1 MSDLANPSTAKN
13 TNTLTV
19 RLEAVLLL
27 NVVFVCQEGGL
38 NRPVPS
44 AAQRREMGRL
54 VQHLAAAPSTI
65 LLTRSGIRC
74 RF

>member
-1 MSDLANPSTAKN
+1 MRIRNKMSRIPVSAK
-13 TNTLTV
+13 NTLTV

-38 NRPVPS
+38 NRSVPTA
-44 AAQRREMGRL
+44 AAQRREVGRL

-65 LLTRSGIRC
+65 S
-74 RF
+74 